1 MNKTLVTGHN
11 GMVGSAITELL
22 NASIY
27 PNRIDNLKDFSD
39 YLLNN
44 NVDTVIHTAAKVGGV
59 RANFENKIDFYLLN
73 SKISNIVFE
82 ACYENGIANL
92 VNFSSTC
99 VFPDSATYPLTE
111 DQIFNG
117 KPHYTNDG
125 YAYAKRM
132 MQFMCELGR
141 KEGLNYFT
149 IIPTNVFGPGDN
161 YNLVQGHVLP
171 ALIHKCY
178 AAKQKGTDFV
188 IGGSG
193 KPLREFIY
201 SKDLARLT
209 DELIEADFKGDS
221 IIASTSEEISIADCA
236 KLIAK
241 YMEFEGNVTFD
252 TTFLEGQHRKPT
264 DTSLLKSLLPDFKF
278 TPFEEALKDSVQWFI
293 DNYQTARL

>member
-11 GMVGSAITELL
+11 GMVGSAIAELL

-27 PNRIDNLKDFSD
+27 PNRIDNLKYFSD

-59 RANFENKIDFYLLN
+59 KTNFENKIDFYLLN
-73 SKISNIVFE
+73 SKINNIVFE
-82 ACYENGIANL
+82 SCYENGIANL

-99 VFPDSATYPLTE
+99 VFPDNATYPLTE

-132 MQFMCELGR
+132 MQFICELGR

-149 IIPTNVFGPGDN
+149 IIPTNVFGPKDN
-161 YNLVQGHVLP
+161 YNISQGHVLP
-171 ALIHKCY
+171 ALMHKCY
-178 AAKQKGTDFV
+178 LARQNHTDFIV
-188 IGGSG
+188 GGSG
-193 KPLREFIY
+193 KQLREFIY

-209 DELIEADFKGDS
+209 EELIKINFKGDS
-221 IIASTSEEISIADCA
+221 IIASTSEEFSISDCA

-241 YMEFEGNVTFD
+241 HMDYDGKIIFD
-252 TTFLEGQHRKPT
+252 TTFIEGQYRKPT
-264 DTSLLKSLLPDFKF
+264 DISLLKSILPDFKF

-293 DNYQTARL
+293 NNYQIARL